1 MPQNQPTE
9 EWKKLRRA
17 AEKGLSVQVVE
28 ALEAYFETEKNTF
41 LFRDQYGQMLAPDHN
56 TLVLMAAVRDGQRQV
71 ISTLRH
77 ILKTRQC
84 TQTTD

>member
-1 MPQNQPTE
+1 MSAKTPTDQ
-9 EWKKLRRA
+9 WKKLRKVV
-17 AEKGLSVQVVE
+17 EYSVTPQLIE
-28 ALEAYFETEKNTF
+28 ALEEYFETEKNTF

-77 ILKTRQC
+77 ILKTKQ
-84 TQTTD
+84 